1 VNVLGKRA
9 KWRFAAGAVLPGARA
24 AAAALAAA
32 AICAAAPA
40 GAQAGTPAE
49 PPHALTALMETTVY
63 SPRAD
68 AVAITIYRDNLALIT
83 ETRTVDLPDSAVTL
97 VIEGVVE
104 TLLPQSA
111 VIADIARPVAEA
123 NFDFD
128 RLTPRA
134 LLEGSVGESV
144 IVTRTNPATGVA
156 TRAAARVV
164 SAGEGVILW
173 LEDGHEALY
182 CSGLPE
188 RLEFVRIPDGL
199 RAKPQLS
206 VKLAPGE
213 AGPRTVKVSYLA
225 HGFAWSADYVA
236 RLNERSNR
244 MNLSGWA
251 TLTNRTGAAFQQAE
265 VQLVAG
271 NLNILAAAGGGSGAQ
286 DRDRIAQPEAQGIAL
301 LSDCFAAD
309 SRAGFFVGN
318 TIADLRGMDPSFGT
332 RTLTLV
338 DGRRMVSTSSQAD
351 LEELGDYHLYRI
363 PWRSDLGAHQT
374 KQALFLDK
382 RNVRVERFYSLRR
395 RALTQPANEEVVTPN
410 LVVRWENI
418 ERAGLGEP
426 LARGTV
432 RVFEPYGGREVFAGE
447 ATIEDRPVG
456 VPVELEIGRAL
467 NVMLEVTTGFGRS
480 GTQNRPRTTVA
491 ADYRIVNNKSVPIDI
506 EIRHSAESRYRD
518 LQVEES
524 SRQAGRK
531 YGDLAWRFTVRPG
544 EGALRYRL
552 SALELDD

>member
-1 VNVLGKRA
+1 MATLAV
-9 KWRFAAGAVLPGARA
+9 AAV
-24 AAAALAAA
+24 
-32 AICAAAPA
+32 CAAAPA
-40 GAQAGTPAE
+40 GAQAGAPAE
-49 PPHALTALMETTVY
+49 PLPAPTATIETTVY

-111 VIADIARPVAEA
+111 VIADIARPLAEA

-134 LLEGSVGESV
+134 LLERSVGESV
-144 IVTRTNPATGVA
+144 IVTRTNPVTGIA
-156 TRAAARVV
+156 TRAAATVV
-164 SAGEGVILW
+164 SAGEGVILR
-173 LEDGHEALY
+173 LEGGHEALY

-188 RLEFVRIPDGL
+188 RLEFARIPGGL

-225 HGFAWSADYVA
+225 HGFGWSADYVA
-236 RLNERSNR
+236 RLNERSDR
-244 MNLSGWA
+244 MDLSGWA
-251 TLTNRTGAAFQQAE
+251 TLTNRTDAAFEQAE

-271 NLNILAAAGGGSGAQ
+271 RLNILAVANGGSRAQ
-286 DRDRIAQPEAQGIAL
+286 SMLQDVNAPPEAHGIAL
-301 LSDCFAAD
+301 LSDCFATAIPI
-309 SRAGFFVGN
+309 RIGN
-318 TIADLRGMDPSFGT
+318 TIANLRGMDPSFGT

-338 DGRRMVSTSSQAD
+338 DGRRVVSASNQAD
-351 LEELGDYHLYRI
+351 REELGDYHLYRL
-363 PWRSDLGAHQT
+363 PWLSDLGARQT
-374 KQALFLDK
+374 KQVLFLDK
-382 RNVRVERFYSLRR
+382 RKVRVERFYSVRR
-395 RALTQPANEEVVTPN
+395 HALTDQANEDVVTPN
-410 LVVRWENI
+410 LVVRWENT

-426 LARGTV
+426 LASGTV
-432 RVFEPYGGREVFAGE
+432 RVFEPYAGREVFAGE

-456 VPVELEIGRAL
+456 LPVELEIGRAL
-467 NVMLEVTTGFGRS
+467 NVMLEVTMGFERS
-480 GTQNRPRTTVA
+480 GPQSRPRTTA
-491 ADYRIVNNKSVPIDI
+491 TADYRIVNNKSVPIDI
-506 EIRHSAESRYRD
+506 EIRHAVESRYRN
-518 LQVEES
+518 LQVKES

-544 EGALRYRL
+544 EDALRYRL
-552 SALELDD
+552 SALEIHE